1 MWVRIV
7 HYVKPEYLM
16 SITIR
21 SAHAED
27 IPQIFQFICDLA
39 EYEKALHEV
48 KCTPESLLESLFGSG
63 TVAFTLMVE
72 DHGRPIG
79 YAIYFFNY
87 STWLAAKGLYLEDL
101 YVDPDSRGKGAG
113 IKLMKHL
120 AKEAVEQGC
129 RRFEWSVLDW
139 NTPSRSFY
147 ESIGSKSMKEWI
159 SYRLDGEELEKF
171 GR

>member
-1 MWVRIV
+1 MPIA
-7 HYVKPEYLM
+7 
-16 SITIR
+16 IR
-21 SAHAED
+21 SAHSDD

-48 KCTPESLLESLFGSG
+48 KCTPQSLEESLFGPG
-63 TVAFTLMVE
+63 AVAYTLMVE
-72 DHGRPIG
+72 ENRCPIG

-101 YVDPDSRGKGAG
+101 YVDPDFRGKGAG

-129 RRFEWSVLDW
+129 QRFEWSVLDW
-139 NTPSRSFY
+139 NTPSIEFY
-147 ESIGSKSMKEWI
+147 EAIDAQSQDEWLG
-159 SYRLDGEELEKF
+159 YRLEGEPL
-171 GR
+171 GRLANA

>member
-1 MWVRIV
+1 MPIA
-7 HYVKPEYLM
+7 
-16 SITIR
+16 IR
-21 SAHAED
+21 NARTDD

-48 KCTPESLLESLFGSG
+48 KCTPQSLEESLFGPG
-63 TVAFTLMVE
+63 AVAYTLMVE
-72 DHGRPIG
+72 ENGRPIG

-101 YVDPDSRGKGAG
+101 YVDPDFRGKSAG

-129 RRFEWSVLDW
+129 QRFEWSVLDW
-139 NTPSRSFY
+139 NTPSIEFY
-147 ESIGSKSMKEWI
+147 EAMDAQSQDEWLG
-159 SYRLDGEELEKF
+159 YRLEGEPL
-171 GR
+171 GRLANS

>member
-1 MWVRIV
+1 MPIA
-7 HYVKPEYLM
+7 
-16 SITIR
+16 IR
-21 SAHAED
+21 NARTDD

-48 KCTPESLLESLFGSG
+48 KCTPQSLEESLFGPG
-63 TVAFTLMVE
+63 AVAYTLMVE
-72 DHGRPIG
+72 ENGRPIG

-101 YVDPDSRGKGAG
+101 YVDPDFRGKGAG

-129 RRFEWSVLDW
+129 QRFEWSVLDW
-139 NTPSRSFY
+139 NTPSIEFY
-147 ESIGSKSMKEWI
+147 RGLGARPLDEWTLF
-159 SYRLDGEELEKF
+159 RLDGDALKAF
-171 GR
+171 GTD

>member
-1 MWVRIV
+1 MPIA
-7 HYVKPEYLM
+7 
-16 SITIR
+16 IR
-21 SAHAED
+21 NARTDD

-48 KCTPESLLESLFGSG
+48 KCTPQSLEESLFGPG
-63 TVAFTLMVE
+63 AVAYTLMVE
-72 DHGRPIG
+72 ENGRPIG

-101 YVDPDSRGKGAG
+101 YVDPDFRGKGAG

-129 RRFEWSVLDW
+129 QRFEWSVLDW
-139 NTPSRSFY
+139 NTPSIEFY
-147 ESIGSKSMKEWI
+147 EAMDAQSQDEWLG
-159 SYRLDGEELEKF
+159 YRLEGEPL
-171 GR
+171 GRLANS